1 MKCAPLNTTVKKNM
15 IWENIYEIK
24 ISRKTQ
30 ATMAIWKKNAKHMYT
45 YKHAKKYSHP
55 QIINSDPWVILFLY
69 IYIQIF
75 FKFL

>member
-1 MKCAPLNTTVKKNM
+1 MCTIKHHGEKEYDTRKYLWN
-15 IWENIYEIK
+15 ENKQEDTG
-24 ISRKTQ
+24 SNGNL
-30 ATMAIWKKNAKHMYT
+30 KKNAKHMYT